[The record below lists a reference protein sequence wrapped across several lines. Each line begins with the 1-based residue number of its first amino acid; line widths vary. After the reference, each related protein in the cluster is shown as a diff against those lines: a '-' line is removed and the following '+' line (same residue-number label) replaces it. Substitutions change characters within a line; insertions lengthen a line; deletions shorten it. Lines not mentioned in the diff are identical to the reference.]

1 MRTGAVCRIV
11 LGDAYQEIQK
21 IKDQSIDLII
31 TDPPYDMKAHE
42 KRQSND
48 KISKSIG
55 SVMKELRRSNLT
67 EGIDYAIL
75 EEFVRVLKKINIYI
89 FCNKKQILPYLNFFV
104 ERHKCSF
111 EILVWIK
118 SNPVPNCGNM
128 YLIDKEYCLFFRK
141 GVRMNMTYQRAHTYW
156 ITATNKKD
164 KLLYHHPTVKPQQI
178 IEQLILNSSNEGE
191 VILDPFLGSGTTA
204 AAAVKW
210 NRQFIG
216 FERNAEYYNTAKRR
230 VNDIGR

>member
-1 MRTGAVCRIV
+1 
-11 LGDAYQEIQK
+11 
-21 IKDQSIDLII
+21 
-31 TDPPYDMKAHE
+31 
-42 KRQSND
+42 
-48 KISKSIG
+48 
-55 SVMKELRRSNLT
+55 
-67 EGIDYAIL
+67 
-75 EEFVRVLKKINIYI
+75 
-89 FCNKKQILPYLNFFV
+89 
-104 ERHKCSF
+104 
-111 EILVWIK
+111 
-118 SNPVPNCGNM
+118 
-128 YLIDKEYCLFFRK
+128 
-141 GVRMNMTYQRAHTYW
+141 MNMTYQRAHTYW

-164 KLLYHHPTVKPQQI
+164 KLLYRHPTVKPQQI